1 MFSFQCVAPAQ
12 QHLTFFTS
20 EIHTYTAPRSDLA
33 SRERHLPP
41 PIAIPLSPLSNASV
55 SRDPSRSIESRA
67 VIARTTWGGH
77 HNERD
82 GRLRLNAMKT
92 LKLSV
97 DYFPSS

>member
-67 VIARTTWGGH
+67 VIDRSHTSHGH
-77 HNERD
+77 GEASWLCHFTVAQ
-82 GRLRLNAMKT
+82 L
-92 LKLSV
+92 
-97 DYFPSS
+97 